1 MTRISRVG
9 AGKKGKQQFCLG
21 MGVGEQLG
29 KGEMKAGKGKQQFCL
44 GMGVGEQLGKGEMSA
59 EKRDATAQKNGMQ
72 LIDGEWGGN

>member
-9 AGKKGKQQFCLG
+9 AGK
-21 MGVGEQLG
+21 
-29 KGEMKAGKGKQQFCL
+29 KGKQQFCL

>member
-1 MTRISRVG
+1 MFAQKTLFLGPSPTPCKMTRISRVG
-9 AGKKGKQQFCLG
+9 AGK
-21 MGVGEQLG
+21 
-29 KGEMKAGKGKQQFCL
+29 KGKQQFCL